1 MLKGSSVSYVYRPS
15 VADQLSKKPPTEQPP
30 VITPMRFLQM
40 AVRIKDS
47 VAAPETGWV
56 FLAYAYDANAPGAT
70 PWDRAIPIGAM
81 WGNDP
86 ELAKYPDGLG
96 PNGVLQQT
104 WVADGLPAF
113 IRDGLGWGGRLAGPL
128 DVGIRHNVVTV
139 SGQRYGT
146 GTDPK
151 TALATTGCVS
161 CHSAAQY
168 PFVANLY
175 ASPNMVFPEEGQQF
189 LFYDPGSEQWAQW
202 FQNRPGRLA
211 LSGKGRQ
218 GIVGTDYDM
227 QLTFALMRANGSA
240 DTDAFIRHRL
250 AGH

>member
-1 MLKGSSVSYVYRPS
+1 
-15 VADQLSKKPPTEQPP
+15 

-47 VAAPETGWV
+47 KASPETGWV
-56 FLAYAYDANAPGAT
+56 FIAFAYDARSSGAT
-70 PWDRAIPIGAM
+70 VWDRAIPVGAM

-86 ELAKYPDGLG
+86 QLAKYPNGLG
-96 PNGVLQQT
+96 PNGRLQET
-104 WVADGLPAF
+104 WVNAGLPRF
-113 IRDGLGWGGRLAGPL
+113 ITDGLGWGGRLAGPL

-139 SGQRYGT
+139 SGQRFGT
-146 GTDPK
+146 GNDPK
-151 TALATTGCVS
+151 TALAASACVS

-175 ASPNMVFPEEGQQF
+175 ASPNMVFPEEGGQF
-189 LFYDPGSEQWAQW
+189 LFYDPGSPLWAQW
-202 FQNRPGRLA
+202 YQNRPGDVA
-211 LSGKGRQ
+211 LSGKGRK
-218 GIVGTDYDM
+218 GIIGIDYDM
-227 QLTFALMRANGSA
+227 MLTFALMRANGSA